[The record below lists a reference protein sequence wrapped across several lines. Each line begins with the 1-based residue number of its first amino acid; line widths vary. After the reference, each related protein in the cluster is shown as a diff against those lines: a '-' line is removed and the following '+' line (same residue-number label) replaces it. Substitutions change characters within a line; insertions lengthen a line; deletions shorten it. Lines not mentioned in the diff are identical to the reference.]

1 MNPIRQRGYGSQ
13 LSEIQCCSNSH
24 IQVRVSNVP
33 PMLWTTTHTSHVS
46 RETRTTV
53 PSSSIGS
60 IEATKR
66 HNGKTI
72 LSIVIVALAESAPT
86 QQRTHWWLNN
96 LQQYSASRSHIPGNV
111 SSNRTFQ
118 RLNDSA
124 PPRADQCHR
133 PPTERAQAP
142 GVGER
147 ELLRPI
153 ARKSEVSCET

>member
-1 MNPIRQRGYGSQ
+1 MDTAPSRARFT
-13 LSEIQCCSNSH
+13 CCSSGH

-66 HNGKTI
+66 HNGRII

-86 QQRTHWWLNN
+86 HQRTHLWLNN
-96 LQQYSASRSHIPGNV
+96 RQQYSASRSHIPGNV

-124 PPRADQCHR
+124 PPKSGPVSQTTNRTSPGSRCWRARTIETNCAE
-133 PPTERAQAP
+133 ER
-142 GVGER
+142 GFM
-147 ELLRPI
+147 
-153 ARKSEVSCET
+153 